1 MEPRR
6 SVDVMSSRT
15 PSVLII
21 GPAPPPYGGMALQG
35 KALVEQL
42 QADAVDVAFLATN
55 PAMPFLIEKLVVIRT
70 LIQSCVFLWNLC
82 RELRR
87 RQVVHVLGAS
97 HWYFVLRVLPAVVLS
112 KCFGRR
118 LILNYRGG
126 EAPTFFARYRRLV
139 LPVLRLVDEIVV
151 PSTYL
156 HRVFARYGFA
166 AAIIPNFVDLRRF
179 RFRARRE
186 LAPRLLV
193 NRMLEP
199 LYNVRMALEAFS
211 IIKKNYSSARLEV
224 VGGGS
229 EAAMLRDWVSARH
242 LQGVHFHGPVPN
254 EAVPRYLDEA
264 DIVVNPS
271 NADNMPISLLEAF
284 AAGVPV
290 VTTDVGG
297 IPDLVG
303 SANAAL
309 LVPAGD
315 SGAMAAR
322 IEELLSG
329 PEQVVELTRRAKVLV
344 DEMSWER
351 VRGLWLQIYFPGAF
365 SVKESAASPL
375 DIPRSGTVSIE

>member
-1 MEPRR
+1 MP
-6 SVDVMSSRT
+6 SSSRL

-35 KALVEQL
+35 KALVERL
-42 QADAVDVAFLATN
+42 QGDGVDVAFLATN
-55 PAMPFLIEKLVVIRT
+55 PSIPLFIAKLVVIRT

-82 RELRR
+82 RELTR

-97 HWYFVLRVLPAVVLS
+97 HWYFILRVLPTIVLS

-139 LPVLRLVDEIVV
+139 LPALRLVDEIVV
-151 PSTYL
+151 PSAYL
-156 HRVFARYGFA
+156 HRVFAAYGFA
-166 AAIIPNFVDLRRF
+166 AAIIPNFIDLRRF
-179 RFRARRE
+179 RYRPRRV

-193 NRMLEP
+193 NRTLEP

-211 IIKKNYSSARLEV
+211 IIEKSHSGARLDV

-229 EAAMLRDWVSARH
+229 EAAMLRDWVSARN
-242 LQGVHFHGPVPN
+242 LQGVHFQGPVPN
-254 EAVPRYLDEA
+254 EAVPRCLDNA
-264 DIVVNPS
+264 DILLNPS

-290 VTTDVGG
+290 VTTNVGG

-303 SANAAL
+303 QANAAL
-309 LVPAGD
+309 LVRAGD
-315 SGAMAAR
+315 YEAMAAR
-322 IEELLSG
+322 IEDLLNQ
-329 PEQVVELTRRAKVLV
+329 PEQVVELTRRAKTLV
-344 DEMSWER
+344 EEMSWER
-351 VRGLWLQIYFPGAF
+351 VSGLWLQIYFPGAR
-365 SVKESAASPL
+365 SVEASAGASLESRAAEQCPI
-375 DIPRSGTVSIE
+375 D